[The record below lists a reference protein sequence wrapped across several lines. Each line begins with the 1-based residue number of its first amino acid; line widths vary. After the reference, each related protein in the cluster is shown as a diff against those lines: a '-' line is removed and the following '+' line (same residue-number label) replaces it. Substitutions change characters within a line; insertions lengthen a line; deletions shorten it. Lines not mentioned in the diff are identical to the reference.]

1 MEEMEVFK
9 INGNDADELML
20 EKDMFVDT
28 ISLTFFLLEAFQ
40 LLFVSE
46 RVRHLKSAELAE
58 RIAAI
63 NAVRLLADIN
73 YYS

>member
-1 MEEMEVFK
+1 MEEMDVFK

-28 ISLTFFLLEAFQ
+28 ISLAFFLLEAFQ
-40 LLFVSE
+40 QLFVSE
-46 RVRHLKSAELAE
+46 RVRHLKSTELVE

-63 NAVRLLADIN
+63 NAVLLLADIL
-73 YYS
+73 